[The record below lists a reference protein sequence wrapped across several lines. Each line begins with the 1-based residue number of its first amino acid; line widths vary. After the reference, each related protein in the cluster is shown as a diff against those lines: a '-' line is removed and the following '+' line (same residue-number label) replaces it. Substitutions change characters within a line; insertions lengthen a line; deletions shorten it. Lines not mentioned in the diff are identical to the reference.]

1 MSSEA
6 GAANTGPH
14 DTDPRARTAVYLTDD
29 IPGIGGRIKQRP
41 EDFLV
46 EEIPAYQPSG
56 EGEHIFMFIEKRSLS
71 TLELVAILAQHFGV
85 AKSAVGVAG
94 LKDKHAMTRQ
104 VVSVHTPGKKV
115 SDFPMLTDERIGV
128 LWADHH
134 TNKLRRGHL
143 TGNRFSIRVRGVSPT
158 KVREAFKVITELE
171 KLGVPNRLGEQRF
184 GYLGNNHL
192 IGRAIVLGEQ
202 QAALDL
208 MLGPGELDDPRQAA
222 ARTAYAEGDYG
233 RALSNMPRHLA
244 SECAALRVLAR
255 GGTAQRAVRAIG
267 RTVTEFYLSAMQSA
281 VFNAVLDERLIAGTF
296 AELREGD
303 IAFKHENGACFAVDA
318 ATADDPET
326 ARRATALEI
335 SPSGPMWGPKMM
347 RAAGRTDAAE
357 VAALDRFGLSVEAV
371 TEPAE
376 KIRTSFE
383 GVRRP
388 LRVPV
393 TDTDAEGGVDEVGPF
408 VRLAFTLPR
417 GAFATVVM
425 REIMKPERTGGPMTD
440 PASDPTT
447 DKD

>member
-6 GAANTGPH
+6 GRASPQPH
-14 DTDPRARTAVYLTDD
+14 DTDPRVRPAVYLSDD
-29 IPGIGGRIKQRP
+29 ILGIGGEIKQRP

-46 EEIPAYQPSG
+46 EEIPAYPPSG

-71 TLELVAILAQHFGV
+71 TLELVAILAEHFGV
-85 AKSAVGVAG
+85 AKTAVGVAG
-94 LKDKHAMTRQ
+94 LKDKHAITRQ

-115 SDFPMLTDERIGV
+115 GEFPMLTDERIGV
-128 LWADHH
+128 LWAEHH

-143 TGNRFSIRVRGVSPT
+143 AGNRFSIRVRGVSPT
-158 KVREAFKVITELE
+158 NVREAYAVLNRLE
-171 KLGVPNRLGEQRF
+171 REGVPNRLGEQRF

-192 IGRAIVLGEQ
+192 IGRAIVLGEHK
-202 QAALDL
+202 AALDL
-208 MLGPGELDDPRQAA
+208 MLGPGELDDPRQEA
-222 ARTAYAEGDYG
+222 ARRAYAEGDYG

-244 SECAALRVLAR
+244 AECAALRVLSR
-255 GGTAQRAVRAIG
+255 GGTAQRAVKSIG

-281 VFNAVLDERLIAGTF
+281 VFNTVLDERLTAGTL
-296 AELREGD
+296 AELHEGD
-303 IAFKHENGACFAVDA
+303 IAFKHDNGACFMVDSETA
-318 ATADDPET
+318 ADPET
-326 ARRATALEI
+326 ARRAAALEI

-347 RAAGRTDAAE
+347 RASGRTDE
-357 VAALDRFGLSVEAV
+357 TELAALERFGLSVEAV

-393 TDTDAEGGVDEVGPF
+393 KDTDVEGGVDEVGPY
-408 VRLAFTLPR
+408 VRVAFTLPR

-425 REIMKPERTGGPMTD
+425 REIMKPERTGKPMTD
-440 PASDPTT
+440 PAE
-447 DKD
+447 DKDR